1 MFHYKTIL
9 HILGLLLLFNAAAM
23 LVATLVSFMLDDG
36 ASSGLLLSTGITFGV
51 GLSMMLLTLK
61 QKREIKKRDG
71 YLIVVLG

>member
-23 LVATLVSFMLDDG
+23 LVASMASLFLDDG
-36 ASSGLLLSTGITFGV
+36 ATSGLLLSTGITFGV
-51 GLSMMLLTLK
+51 GLTLMLLTLR

-71 YLIVVLG
+71 YLENT